1 MDFSIKSCFQ
11 LNNGV
16 MMPVLGLCVF
26 KAASGEIT
34 EGAVKAALSCGY
46 RMIDTARAYGNEQSV
61 GKGIAESGVPR
72 EEIFV
77 TTKLWK
83 TDYADPRKGLE
94 ASLKRLGLD
103 YIDLFLLHWP
113 FKGFE
118 EAWLKLEDLQKEG
131 LCRAIGV
138 SNFKIHHLEELKK
151 GGATV
156 IPQVN
161 QMEIHPVNTEE
172 DLCNYCRR
180 NKIQMEAYSPLGG
193 EGRLL
198 VDDPRLVGMREYY
211 KRTPAQI
218 LLRWNLQR
226 GIAVIPKS
234 VHEERIRENA
244 GLFDFDLSHGDL
256 ATISDMNAND
266 RRNYDPDKIDS
277 RPSWMEP
284 AFSD

>member
-1 MDFSIKSCFQ
+1 MDLSIKSCFQ

-16 MMPVLGLCVF
+16 MMPVLGLGVF
-26 KAASGEIT
+26 KSPSGDIT
-34 EGAVKAALSCGY
+34 REAVKTALSIGY
-46 RMIDTARAYGNEQSV
+46 RMIDTARAYGNERSV
-61 GKGIAESGVPR
+61 GEGIAQSGIPR

-83 TDYADPRKGLE
+83 TDFADPRKGLTD
-94 ASLKRLGLD
+94 SLKRLKLD
-103 YIDLFLLHWP
+103 YVDLFLLHWP
-113 FKGFE
+113 FKGFGE
-118 EAWLKLEDLQKEG
+118 TWIKLEQLQKEG

-138 SNFKIHHLEELKK
+138 SNFRIHHLEELKK
-151 GGATV
+151 GGISV

-180 NKIQMEAYSPLGG
+180 NHIQMEAYSPLGG

-218 LLRWNLQR
+218 ILRWNLQR
-226 GIAVIPKS
+226 GIVVIPKS

-244 GLFDFDLSHGDL
+244 GLFDFDLSQGDL

-266 RRNYDPDKIDS
+266 RRNYDPDAIDK
-277 RPSWMEP
+277 RPDWMEP
-284 AFSD
+284 KFTD

>member
-1 MDFSIKSCFQ
+1 MDLSIKSCFQ

-16 MMPVLGLCVF
+16 MMPVLGLGVF
-26 KAASGEIT
+26 KSPSGDIT
-34 EGAVKAALSCGY
+34 REAVKTALSIGY
-46 RMIDTARAYGNEQSV
+46 RMIDTARAYGNERSV
-61 GKGIAESGVPR
+61 GEGIAQSGIPR

-83 TDYADPRKGLE
+83 TDFADPRKGLTD
-94 ASLKRLGLD
+94 SLKRLKLD
-103 YIDLFLLHWP
+103 YVDLFLLHWP
-113 FKGFE
+113 FKGFGE
-118 EAWLKLEDLQKEG
+118 TWIKLEQLQKEG

-138 SNFKIHHLEELKK
+138 SNFRIHHLEELKK
-151 GGATV
+151 GGISV

-180 NKIQMEAYSPLGG
+180 NHIQMEAYSPLGG

-218 LLRWNLQR
+218 ILRWNLQR
-226 GIAVIPKS
+226 GIVVIPKS

-244 GLFDFDLSHGDL
+244 GLFDFDLSQGDL

-266 RRNYDPDKIDS
+266 RRNYDPDAIDK
-277 RPSWMEP
+277 RPAWMEP
-284 AFSD
+284 KFTD

>member
-1 MDFSIKSCFQ
+1 MDLSIKSCFQ

-16 MMPVLGLCVF
+16 MMPVLGLGVF
-26 KAASGEIT
+26 KSPSGDTTRE
-34 EGAVKAALSCGY
+34 AVKTALSIGY
-46 RMIDTARAYGNEQSV
+46 RMIDTARAYGNERSV
-61 GKGIAESGVPR
+61 GEGIAQSGVPR

-83 TDYADPRKGLE
+83 TDFADPRKGLTD
-94 ASLKRLGLD
+94 SLKRLKLD
-103 YIDLFLLHWP
+103 YVDLFLLHWP
-113 FKGFE
+113 FKGFGE
-118 EAWLKLEDLQKEG
+118 TWIKLEQLQKEG

-138 SNFKIHHLEELKK
+138 SNFRIHHLEELKK
-151 GGATV
+151 GGISV

-180 NKIQMEAYSPLGG
+180 NHIQMEAYSPLGG

-218 LLRWNLQR
+218 ILRWNLQR
-226 GIAVIPKS
+226 GIVVIPKS

-244 GLFDFDLSHGDL
+244 GLFDFDLSQGDL

-266 RRNYDPDKIDS
+266 HRNYDPDAIDK
-277 RPSWMEP
+277 RPAWMEP
-284 AFSD
+284 KFTD

>member
-1 MDFSIKSCFQ
+1 MDLSIKSCFQ

-16 MMPVLGLCVF
+16 MMPVLGLGVF
-26 KAASGEIT
+26 KSPSGDIT
-34 EGAVKAALSCGY
+34 REAVKTALSIGY
-46 RMIDTARAYGNEQSV
+46 RMIDTARAYGNERSV
-61 GKGIAESGVPR
+61 GDGIAQSGIPR

-83 TDYADPRKGLE
+83 TDFADPRKGLTD
-94 ASLKRLGLD
+94 SLKRLKLD
-103 YIDLFLLHWP
+103 YVDLFLLHWP
-113 FKGFE
+113 FKGFGE
-118 EAWLKLEDLQKEG
+118 TWIKLEQLQKEG

-138 SNFKIHHLEELKK
+138 SNFRIHHLEELKK
-151 GGATV
+151 GGISV

-180 NKIQMEAYSPLGG
+180 NHIQMEAYSPLGG

-218 LLRWNLQR
+218 ILRWNLQR
-226 GIAVIPKS
+226 GIVVIPKS

-244 GLFDFDLSHGDL
+244 GLFDFDLSQGDL

-266 RRNYDPDKIDS
+266 RRNYDPDAIDK
-277 RPSWMEP
+277 RPAWMEP
-284 AFSD
+284 KFTD

>member
-1 MDFSIKSCFQ
+1 MDLSIKSCFQ

-16 MMPVLGLCVF
+16 MMPVLGLGVF
-26 KAASGEIT
+26 KSPSGDIT
-34 EGAVKAALSCGY
+34 REAVKTALSIGY
-46 RMIDTARAYGNEQSV
+46 RMIDTARAYGNERSV
-61 GKGIAESGVPR
+61 GEGIAQSGIPR

-83 TDYADPRKGLE
+83 TDFADPRKGLTD
-94 ASLKRLGLD
+94 SLKRLKLD
-103 YIDLFLLHWP
+103 YVDLFLLHWP
-113 FKGFE
+113 FKGFGE
-118 EAWLKLEDLQKEG
+118 TWIKLEQLQKEG

-138 SNFKIHHLEELKK
+138 SNFRIHHLEELKK
-151 GGATV
+151 GGISV

-180 NKIQMEAYSPLGG
+180 NHIQMEAYSPLGG

-218 LLRWNLQR
+218 ILRWNLQR
-226 GIAVIPKS
+226 GIVVIPKS

-244 GLFDFDLSHGDL
+244 GLFDFDLSQGDL

-266 RRNYDPDKIDS
+266 RRNYDPDAIDK
-277 RPSWMEP
+277 RPAWMEP
-284 AFSD
+284 KFID

>member
-1 MDFSIKSCFQ
+1 MDLSMKSCFQ

-16 MMPVLGLCVF
+16 MMPVLGLGVF
-26 KAASGEIT
+26 KSPSGDTTRE
-34 EGAVKAALSCGY
+34 AVKTALSIGY
-46 RMIDTARAYGNEQSV
+46 RMIDTARAYGNERSV
-61 GKGIAESGVPR
+61 GEGIAQSGIPR

-83 TDYADPRKGLE
+83 TDFADPRKGLTD
-94 ASLKRLGLD
+94 SLKRLKLD
-103 YIDLFLLHWP
+103 YVDLFLLHWP
-113 FKGFE
+113 FKGFGE
-118 EAWLKLEDLQKEG
+118 TWIKLEQLQKEG

-138 SNFKIHHLEELKK
+138 SNFRIHHLEELKK
-151 GGATV
+151 GGISV

-180 NKIQMEAYSPLGG
+180 NHIQMEAYSPLGG

-218 LLRWNLQR
+218 ILRWNLQR
-226 GIAVIPKS
+226 GIVVIPKS

-244 GLFDFDLSHGDL
+244 GLFDFDLSQGDL

-266 RRNYDPDKIDS
+266 RRNYDPDAIDK
-277 RPSWMEP
+277 RPAWMEP
-284 AFSD
+284 KFTD

>member
-1 MDFSIKSCFQ
+1 MDLSIKSCFQ

-16 MMPVLGLCVF
+16 MMPVLGLGVF

-94 ASLKRLGLD
+94 GSLKRLGLD

-118 EAWLKLEDLQKEG
+118 DAWLKLEDLQKEEIG
-131 LCRAIGV
+131 RAHV
-138 SNFKIHHLEELKK
+138 
-151 GGATV
+151 
-156 IPQVN
+156 
-161 QMEIHPVNTEE
+161 
-172 DLCNYCRR
+172 
-180 NKIQMEAYSPLGG
+180 
-193 EGRLL
+193 
-198 VDDPRLVGMREYY
+198 
-211 KRTPAQI
+211 
-218 LLRWNLQR
+218 
-226 GIAVIPKS
+226 
-234 VHEERIRENA
+234 
-244 GLFDFDLSHGDL
+244 
-256 ATISDMNAND
+256 
-266 RRNYDPDKIDS
+266 
-277 RPSWMEP
+277 
-284 AFSD
+284 

>member
-1 MDFSIKSCFQ
+1 MDLSIKSCFQ

-16 MMPVLGLCVF
+16 MMPVLGLGVF
-26 KAASGEIT
+26 KSPSGDTTRE
-34 EGAVKAALSCGY
+34 AVKTALSIGY
-46 RMIDTARAYGNEQSV
+46 RMIDTARAYGNERSV
-61 GKGIAESGVPR
+61 GEGIAQSGIPR

-83 TDYADPRKGLE
+83 TDFADPRKGLTD
-94 ASLKRLGLD
+94 SLKRLKLD
-103 YIDLFLLHWP
+103 YVDLFLLHWP
-113 FKGFE
+113 FKGFGE
-118 EAWLKLEDLQKEG
+118 TWIKLEQLQKEG

-138 SNFKIHHLEELKK
+138 SNFRIHHLEELKK
-151 GGATV
+151 GGISV

-180 NKIQMEAYSPLGG
+180 NHIQMEAYSPLGG

-218 LLRWNLQR
+218 ILRWNLQR
-226 GIAVIPKS
+226 GIVVIPKS

-244 GLFDFDLSHGDL
+244 GLFDFDLSQGDL

-266 RRNYDPDKIDS
+266 RRNYDPDAIDK
-277 RPSWMEP
+277 RPAWMEP
-284 AFSD
+284 KFTD

>member
-1 MDFSIKSCFQ
+1 MDLSIKSCFQ

-16 MMPVLGLCVF
+16 MMPVLGLGVF
-26 KAASGEIT
+26 KSPSGDTTRE
-34 EGAVKAALSCGY
+34 AVKTSLSIGY
-46 RMIDTARAYGNEQSV
+46 RMIDTARAYGNERSV
-61 GKGIAESGVPR
+61 GEGIAQSGIPR

-83 TDYADPRKGLE
+83 TDFADPRKGLTD
-94 ASLKRLGLD
+94 SLKRLKLD
-103 YIDLFLLHWP
+103 YVDLFLLHWP
-113 FKGFE
+113 FKGFGE
-118 EAWLKLEDLQKEG
+118 TWIKLEQLQKEG

-138 SNFKIHHLEELKK
+138 SNFRIHHLEELKK
-151 GGATV
+151 GGISV

-180 NKIQMEAYSPLGG
+180 NHIQMEAYSPLGG

-218 LLRWNLQR
+218 ILRWNLQR
-226 GIAVIPKS
+226 GIVVIPKS

-244 GLFDFDLSHGDL
+244 GLFDFDLSQGDL

-266 RRNYDPDKIDS
+266 RRNYDPDAIDK
-277 RPSWMEP
+277 RPAWMEP
-284 AFSD
+284 KFTD